1 MPLLDGRDHTV
12 ALTQVERAGDA
23 IGRKRTGCGNSVAG
37 ATERDGRELD
47 KDTEALANL
56 AG

>member
-1 MPLLDGRDHTV
+1 MPLLDGREHTV
-12 ALTQVERAGDA
+12 ALTRAGDA

-47 KDTEALANL
+47 ADTEALANL